1 MQNNVIVCLCV
12 GNAYPDEYVHIL
24 RNMTSRFCS
33 VPYDFI
39 CVTDRKIEGI
49 RSILIDS
56 TKYPP
61 LWYKL
66 QILDMEEIRQYKHKV
81 FFDLD
86 VVIHNS
92 IDWCF
97 EFQPQGLSVIRSA
110 WKPDSIS
117 SIPGNTGINSSIMIW
132 NEARYV
138 WDIFQCDDEHFV
150 QKYKGIDR
158 FLWNESIKWSVLP
171 LNQVYSFREGAS
183 LTDRQAG
190 VFRPDRSVCIY
201 NQLPKPH
208 QVCDVE
214 PAKSYWK

>member
-12 GNAYPDEYVHIL
+12 GDAYSDEYVYML

-33 VPYDFI
+33 VPHDFI
-39 CVTDRKIEGI
+39 CVSDREIKGVHTIT
-49 RSILIDS
+49 IDS

-66 QILDMEEIRQYKHKV
+66 QILDMPEIHQYQHKV

-86 VVIHNS
+86 VVIHGS

-97 EFQPQGLSVIRSA
+97 DFQPGGLGVIRSV
-110 WKPDSIS
+110 WKPNDIS
-117 SIPGNTGINSSIMIW
+117 DIPGNTGINSSIMIW

-138 WDIFQCDDEHFV
+138 WDLFQCDVERFTR
-150 QKYKGIDR
+150 KYKGIDR
-158 FLWNESIKWSVLP
+158 FIWNEPIRWVSLP
-171 LNQVYSFREGAS
+171 PDQVYSFREGAT
-183 LTDRQAG
+183 LVDRQAG
-190 VFRPDRSVCIY
+190 LFRPERSVCIF

-208 QVCDVE
+208 QVRDVE
-214 PAKSYWK
+214 PVKSYWK